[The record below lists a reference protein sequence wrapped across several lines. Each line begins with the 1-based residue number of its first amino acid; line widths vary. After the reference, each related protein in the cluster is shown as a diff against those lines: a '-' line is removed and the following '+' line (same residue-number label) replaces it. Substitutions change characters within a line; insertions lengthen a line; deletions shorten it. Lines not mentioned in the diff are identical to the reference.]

1 MHHTTSVMEAG
12 KTSDMPGQKTVDSDR
27 LIQADIFASEQ
38 PAKAKIKFSPG
49 CRARPGFKKIF
60 ANDSPNE
67 YFLRQ
72 NDDLFATIIYLCVH
86 ILLTYIISTDFPIAS
101 FIVFVQYLHDT
112 RYKPFV
118 QFAYCKL

>member
-1 MHHTTSVMEAG
+1 MHKKILLAGRQRLRSATSSKVNVPHTWTKIGSRVLSVSGSA
-12 KTSDMPGQKTVDSDR
+12 
-27 LIQADIFASEQ
+27 
-38 PAKAKIKFSPG
+38 
-49 CRARPGFKKIF
+49 RARPGLRKIF
-60 ANDSPNE
+60 ASDSPNE

-112 RYKPFV
+112 RYTPFV
-118 QFAYCKL
+118 QFAYYKL